1 MKKDT
6 QNISFTSLIK
16 NNFRK
21 FLKLSIIIFFF
32 SVLIIFYSFQNISK
46 NECKIYLNY
55 NSIFILDRDNATIY
69 SSVINQL
76 RSNISSKFNIK
87 SINLDSEFSIEFFDT
102 KIENEKNCS
111 VMADSIN
118 IYAKSLI
125 SNNINLLSNLEKNL
139 SLYDEKKERVLELQI
154 LQLNLGSIFG
164 SVSYKLER
172 PNLLENIF
180 LAIIFSI
187 FLSILLSVSYIHLR
201 MISKSKK

>member
-76 RSNISSKFNIK
+76 RSNISNKFKIK

-187 FLSILLSVSYIHLR
+187 FLSILLSISYIHLR
-201 MISKSKK
+201 MISKSKT

>member
-76 RSNISSKFNIK
+76 RSNISNKFV
-87 SINLDSEFSIEFFDT
+87 
-102 KIENEKNCS
+102 C
-111 VMADSIN
+111 
-118 IYAKSLI
+118 
-125 SNNINLLSNLEKNL
+125 
-139 SLYDEKKERVLELQI
+139 
-154 LQLNLGSIFG
+154 
-164 SVSYKLER
+164 
-172 PNLLENIF
+172 
-180 LAIIFSI
+180 
-187 FLSILLSVSYIHLR
+187 
-201 MISKSKK
+201 